1 MTCLLILYLIG
12 CALSLILFIISCIG
26 YKFYF
31 QEFCLMLGLVILSW
45 AGVAIQASGDEITE
59 QVKIIW
65 LMIRYRVK
73 YPIAWLCYTNDKL
86 PNQIEN
92 IDITGEGENK
102 KINIKF
108 KD

>member
-1 MTCLLILYLIG
+1 
-12 CALSLILFIISCIG
+12 
-26 YKFYF
+26 
-31 QEFCLMLGLVILSW
+31 MLGLVILSW
-45 AGVAIQASGDEITE
+45 AGVAIQASSDEITE
-59 QVKIIW
+59 DVKIIW

-73 YPIAWLCYTNDKL
+73 YPIAWLCYIIDKL

-102 KINIKF
+102 KINVKF